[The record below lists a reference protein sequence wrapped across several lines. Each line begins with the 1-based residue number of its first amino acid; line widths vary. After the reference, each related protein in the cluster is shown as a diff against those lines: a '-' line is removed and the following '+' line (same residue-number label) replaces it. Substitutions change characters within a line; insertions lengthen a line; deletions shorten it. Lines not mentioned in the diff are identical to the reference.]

1 MCTANISRS
10 QDNERVTVTWDAIT
24 FNGMVRMEARGENE
38 SDFSVVGTTNIADEQ
53 FTFIPS
59 QAGTYL
65 IKLVPLDTNGNE
77 NGKACT
83 QTMQLQDFIITE
95 VNTQTGPKETL
106 IIIGLIA
113 VVGGYLLLKRR
124 H

>member
-24 FNGMVRMEARGENE
+24 VNGMVRIEARGENE
-38 SDFSVVGTTNIADEQ
+38 SDFSVIGTTNITDEQ

-77 NGKACT
+77 DGKACT
-83 QTMQLQDFIITE
+83 QTMQLQDFVITE

-113 VVGGYLLLKRR
+113 VIGGYLLLKRR